1 MKILITGGNGF
12 LGKNTAEF
20 LLKQKHKVMILSRNC
35 NNLEHILDEI
45 HFLKIDSDYR
55 NYADKILKFSPDVTI
70 HFAWDGGN
78 NRKDSNGLNQ
88 IYKNIT
94 NSVYLLEILG
104 KLKHKTKF
112 IGVGCFGEYGDIF
125 KQATEDQIESPTTFY
140 GLSKN
145 TFKNISK
152 MYCEQNLIEWVW
164 IRPCYIYGYGDV
176 STRLMPS
183 VINNLLQNKKIE
195 LDICNKT
202 IDYLHIYDFC
212 TAISYIIE
220 SYVDGIINICSGKEY
235 NLKNIILFIENTIK
249 NYQLI
254 HYNSNNNNH
263 TYVCGSNLKLKS
275 KTLWTSTIDI
285 EPGIISLIE
294 RYKNEKSD
302 RTS

>member
-20 LLKQKHKVMILSRNC
+20 LLKENHKVMILSRNC
-35 NNLEHILDEI
+35 NNLEYIFNKVQ
-45 HFLKIDSDYR
+45 FLKTDSDYSH
-55 NYADKILKFSPDVTI
+55 YEEEILKFSPDVTI

-145 TFKNISK
+145 IFKNISN
-152 MYCEQNLIEWVW
+152 MYCKQNSIEWAW

-176 STRLMPS
+176 STRLIPS

-195 LDICNKT
+195 LDMCNKT
-202 IDYLHIYDFC
+202 IDYLHVYDFC
-212 TAISYIIE
+212 TAISSILE
-220 SYVDGIINICSGKEY
+220 SHDDGIINICSGKEY
-235 NLKNIILFIENTIK
+235 NLKNIIIFIENTIK
-249 NYQLI
+249 NYKLI
-254 HYNSNNNNH
+254 HYNSNENNNI
-263 TYVCGSNLKLKS
+263 YVCGSNLKLKS
-275 KTLWTSTIDI
+275 KTLWTPTINI
-285 EPGIISLIE
+285 EDGIISTIE
-294 RYKNEKSD
+294 RYKNEKLNRRS
-302 RTS
+302 